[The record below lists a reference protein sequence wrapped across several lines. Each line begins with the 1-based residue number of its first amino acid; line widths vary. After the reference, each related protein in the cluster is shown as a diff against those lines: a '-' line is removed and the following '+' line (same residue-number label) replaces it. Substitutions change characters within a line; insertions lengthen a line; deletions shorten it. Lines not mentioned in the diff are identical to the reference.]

1 VASPSELSRQYI
13 KLHND
18 YDLDGLMGLV
28 DELIDFKRAGDEP
41 LWGAD
46 AVRRQYQEDWEGH
59 EQVVVT
65 VSRIFESESSAAVEI
80 HVDSG
85 PPSNVQ
91 YFGVVVHDWS
101 SGGRLTKYRLYVD
114 EMLPSIDSGSAQ
126 FQPDSS
132 QRP

>member
-13 KLHND
+13 KFHND

-41 LWGAD
+41 LRGAE
-46 AVRRQYQEDWEGH
+46 AVRRQYQEDWAGH
-59 EQVVVT
+59 EQTVVT
-65 VSRIFESESSAAVEI
+65 VSRILESESSAAVEI

-91 YFGVVVHDWS
+91 YFGVVVHDWNR
-101 SGGRLTKYRLYVD
+101 GGRHAKHRLYVD
-114 EMLPSIDSGSAQ
+114 EIVPSIDSGSLR